1 MSNRNTPT
9 INAGS
14 MADIAFLLLIFF
26 LVTTTMD
33 DDIGIQK
40 MLPEKNTKAKEPVHE
55 RNVLE
60 IAINAN
66 NEIQLEG
73 ATIIPLKELKQ
84 FVIDFI
90 DNGATTDQ
98 QGNPCD
104 WCNGKKEITSS
115 DHPAKAVIALE
126 TSRNTSYGTYIATHN
141 EINNAYTTLRSKL
154 AFSQYGMTYKDLI
167 VAYKKDKNNSVLK
180 AKVEDIRTKYPL
192 LIVDNEPMK

>member
-26 LVTTTMD
+26 LVTTTID

-40 MLPEKNTKAKEPVHE
+40 MLPEKNTNAKEPVHE

-73 ATIIPLKELKQ
+73 ATIIQLKELKQ
-84 FVIDFI
+84 FVTDFI
-90 DNGATTDQ
+90 DNGATTDL

-104 WCNGKKEITSS
+104 WCNGKKDITSS
-115 DHPAKAVIALE
+115 DHPAKAAIALE
-126 TSRNTSYGTYIATHN
+126 SSRNASYGTYIATHN
-141 EINNAYTTLRSKL
+141 EINSAYAELRSKL
-154 AFSQYGMTYKDLI
+154 TYSQYGMTYKELI
-167 VAYKKDKNNSVLK
+167 SAYQQDKKNNILK
-180 AKVEDIRTKYPL
+180 AKIEDIKTKYPV
-192 LIVDNEPMK
+192 LIFDNEPIK